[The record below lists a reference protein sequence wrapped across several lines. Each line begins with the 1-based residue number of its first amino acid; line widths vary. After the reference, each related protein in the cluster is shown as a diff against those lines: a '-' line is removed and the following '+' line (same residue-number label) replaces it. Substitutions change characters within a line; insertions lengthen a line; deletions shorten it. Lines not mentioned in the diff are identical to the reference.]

1 MVVVS
6 RIAVVRCPAG
16 ARRTGGAMPPMWS
29 APVAGDGRLR
39 AGRWGRWVCA
49 GAAVGARRAAGAG
62 SVGGGDGVGV
72 VARSGRPG
80 DLAGVPGPLGGDAPG
95 WAGVGA
101 LGVAGCGRSGRPVS
115 PGARRLSRP
124 GAVGPGGGAG
134 CGRGARCRPWVV
146 GLQGLWRRGGV
157 RRPGSARAPAGRGG
171 DSAPAGARGRAVVGR
186 AGAGARPGPA
196 APPCRRR
203 RWPPGRPRRQG
214 PWRPSCRRALIGPRP
229 RSRAPPEPR
238 AHRGPGREPD
248 RAGGSGRHRARR
260 DRGPPAAAGPSPR
273 RAPAQDAG
281 ASLRQMPRPA
291 PTPRGAS
298 SGHRAIARRTRGP
311 APRLLSGP
319 TPQSQ
324 TTSVTTRTR
333 RTVTHALRHHTAT
346 GPAEGGHDEH
356 PYDLAARPA
365 TPDAPGVEAPVL
377 VRKVQCEEL
386 GGSEQS

>member
-1 MVVVS
+1 M
-6 RIAVVRCPAG
+6 AG
-16 ARRTGGAMPPMWS
+16 FALAAGGDGS
-29 APVAGDGRLR
+29 APVRRSAPGGRRARVRSAGVMGSVSWPGRGAR
-39 AGRWGRWVCA
+39 ATSPASRAHWGVMRPGGPGWGRWVLR
-49 GAAVGARRAAGAG
+49 GAVEAVDPSPRGLGD
-62 SVGGGDGVGV
+62 SVGQGLSARVAERGVAEALV
-72 VARSGRPG
+72 VARGWWVCRG
-80 DLAGVPGPLGGDAPG
+80 FGG
-95 WAGVGA
+95 
-101 LGVAGCGRSGRPVS
+101 
-115 PGARRLSRP
+115 
-124 GAVGPGGGAG
+124 
-134 CGRGARCRPWVV
+134 
-146 GLQGLWRRGGV
+146 GGV